1 MPKAEIQTDAS
12 DLPPIVMPKSKD
24 VTIDKTMGVEP
35 RHVKV
40 KWQDVALDPVTDVR
54 PGPPPKDEAK
64 KIDALAKTMY
74 EIGQEQAI
82 GIRFNRAGLAG
93 IVSVPAW
100 SIVWGR
106 RRLAAAQLIE
116 KETGEEWLLDAIVL
130 DLTDDQAFRAAA
142 IENGQRENN
151 SPISF
156 ALLVQN
162 VRVRLFGDLPTDAD
176 WANNKINQ
184 AQAAKLADWFGCSK
198 AKITESIKL
207 LTLPEQVQAK
217 VHAGQLSASAAFDLA
232 AIPSPLNQAKVL
244 KKAQDA
250 ANAEATAKPPSTQTT
265 SEGASGQFNNATIAN
280 TGIAGGV
287 EAIDSTPK
295 KGKKPSTPPSPA
307 PVKSKHIRKA
317 ARELN
322 VMETAKARTRP
333 EILSA
338 LELLNS
344 PAAYP
349 KVMCGFIDYLLN
361 EFASGKASD
370 DKKLRVK
377 WGQIAMEVEGLP
389 KLTEL
394 VARHAGH
401 SPKSKKTKPIA
412 KKTARK
418 PVKTKRKVK

>member
-1 MPKAEIQTDAS
+1 
-12 DLPPIVMPKSKD
+12 MPKSKD
-24 VTIDKTMGVEP
+24 AAIDKTVGVEP

-54 PGPPPKDEAK
+54 PGPPLKDEAK

-82 GIRFNRAGLAG
+82 GIRANSPDSATQAG
-93 IVSVPAW
+93 VPW
-100 SIVWGR
+100 KIVWGR

-116 KETGEEWLLDAIVL
+116 KETGEEWLLDAVVL

-156 ALLVQN
+156 AVLVES
-162 VRVRLFGDLPTDAD
+162 VRERLFGGNAKPDT
-176 WANNKINQ
+176 IQNQ
-184 AQAAKLADWFGCSK
+184 KLSDWFGVSV
-198 AKITESIKL
+198 ATITQSAKL
-207 LTLPEQVQAK
+207 LLLPDAIKAK
-217 VHAGQLSASAAFDLA
+217 VHLGQLSASAAFDLA

-250 ANAEATAKPPSTQTT
+250 ANAEAPAKAPAKAPVKTPRTQTT
-265 SEGASGQFNNATIAN
+265 SEGVSDGSNNVTIAN
-280 TGIAGGV
+280 SGIVDGV
-287 EAIDSTPK
+287 EAVDSTLE
-295 KGKKPSTPPSPA
+295 KGKKPPTPLSPA

-317 ARELN
+317 ARELK
-322 VMETAKARTRP
+322 VMETVKARTRP

-377 WGQIAMEVEGLP
+377 WGQIAMEIEGRNQS
-389 KLTEL
+389 KLKPRTVKKGRGAFGKK
-394 VARHAGH
+394 VA
-401 SPKSKKTKPIA
+401 S
-412 KKTARK
+412 RK
-418 PVKTKRKVK
+418 PVKTKRKIK